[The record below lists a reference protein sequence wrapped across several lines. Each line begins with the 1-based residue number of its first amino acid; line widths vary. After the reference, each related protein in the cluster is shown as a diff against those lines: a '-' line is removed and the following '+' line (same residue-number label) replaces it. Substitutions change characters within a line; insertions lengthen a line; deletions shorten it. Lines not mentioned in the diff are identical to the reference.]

1 VTQTDIL
8 RQNFDMGGFA
18 QKRVSFAFGGHP
30 QRSRVR
36 HARLTIAP
44 EAEMDESSGRGHRE
58 KKPSE
63 KLKELVTAKIDKIED
78 EKPVVLPTY
87 VAPNDPKF
95 LQDQKEIPKFL
106 DHTKIAPNGDKTEFF
121 TLGTQCENP
130 PSRAWRGANS

>member
-1 VTQTDIL
+1 
-8 RQNFDMGGFA
+8 
-18 QKRVSFAFGGHP
+18 
-30 QRSRVR
+30 
-36 HARLTIAP
+36 LTIAP

-106 DHTKIAPNGDKTEFF
+106 DHTKIAPNGDKIEFI

-130 PSRAWRGANS
+130 AFTCLARC